1 MAKKKIVFLKIVRVS
16 AKILLWIALSFA
28 ALYLTV
34 NLFINTPVAV
44 SIVNKKVDGVHIGKL
59 RGFLPFSLS
68 VYDITYKKDGIDAHI
83 PSVSI
88 RLNPFALITKTVS
101 VRDFSIASPNVIV
114 DTTFVPQKP
123 IEKDAK
129 EAVAESNKEPVEEK
143 KPFHLPVNIH
153 IKRARI
159 IDLQRC
165 EIITAQ
171 GRYALEG
178 LSLEMSA
185 HVTKAAIDGNTMSCR
200 ITAPNGVVEV
210 PDRGRIPFVFDTM
223 LSYSPDTAFDHSLS
237 VSFKDALKK
246 MRSFSIK
253 YTINGNVHK
262 ELVDLQSLTVDL
274 NEKRAIDI
282 SATVAHFS
290 DLKKIALSVRRLALD
305 VDIADAV
312 GIVKANFMPT
322 LPLEASGKI
331 TFAADGSPD
340 VYKGALLLSDGA
352 FTFDSIRA
360 NNIGITIGIDGKN
373 KNYAVDVNAKVASLH
388 EKKSG
393 QTVNDFKL
401 DLRVAVANGIQVQ
414 RIVLNDCSLMM
425 YGGTLALKGS
435 SNFMNNIDY
444 SLTLRDF
451 TYLKYFNMPLT
462 AKITADLHAKGET
475 PKSVVVD
482 TAIRVTDIDYRKDA
496 MAVKVPRCELSG
508 TAIIDVD
515 KEFAYVDQ
523 MRLNVGDKSSVF
535 LNGYVE
541 KWGNERINLDMKD
554 SAVDI
559 AEIRQFVGMLQQYD
573 MAGRVELTAE
583 IRGTAKEPLVTGDV
597 KFIDVVYGDPKTK
610 LTTKGITG
618 KVWYTFTM
626 PKTSVVAEVGCES
639 VRMPGIEVDGLSV
652 SMPYTFAPKEKGT
665 GKLTQKY
672 NFFLQ
677 RAAFNQYEW
686 TDISASIAA
695 YNKHVALSGLLIHF
709 LDGQIGGDMTIDL
722 DTMTYSVALSG
733 IDINLRKAARKSGTS
748 IFAFA
753 SKIQGTK
760 TDLSGY
766 FDITRIDKDVLD
778 KLLISLDPDKKNPEI
793 QGIRSK
799 LNMVGVVPKN
809 IRVRVENGYVDII
822 PEFTTRRSNLISIV
836 LGFFVGNVEVDPIRR
851 IPLKAILKELNLE
864 G

>member
-1 MAKKKIVFLKIVRVS
+1 MAKKKIAFTKVLRVS

-28 ALYLTV
+28 ALYLAV
-34 NLFINTPVAV
+34 NLFINTPEAV

-59 RGFLPFSLS
+59 RGFLPFSLTA
-68 VYDITYKKDGIDAHI
+68 YDVVYKKDGIEAEI
-83 PSVSI
+83 SKVAI
-88 RLNPFALITKTVS
+88 RLNPFALLTKTAS
-101 VRDFSIASPNVIV
+101 VRLFLIESPKILI
-114 DTTFVPQKP
+114 DTTFVTEKP
-123 IEKDAK
+123 VSPDT
-129 EAVAESNKEPVEEK
+129 SEPVSKPSQKDTDEK
-143 KPFHLPVNIH
+143 KQFELPVTIH
-153 IKRARI
+153 IARAAI
-159 IDLQRC
+159 TDLKRC
-165 EIITAQ
+165 EIITAE

-178 LSLEMSA
+178 VSLELSA
-185 HVTKAAIDGNTMSCR
+185 DITKAAIDGNELTCR
-200 ITAPNGVVEV
+200 ISAPQGVVEM
-210 PDRGRIPFVFDTM
+210 PDRPRIPFVFETKLEYHKNTSFEHT
-223 LSYSPDTAFDHSLS
+223 LSIAFS
-237 VSFKDALKK
+237 DALKQ
-246 MRSFSIK
+246 MRSFSIG
-253 YTINGNVHK
+253 YDIQGNITD
-262 ELVDLQSLTVDL
+262 EYIDLRSLTAAL

-282 SATVAHFS
+282 SATIKTFS
-290 DLKKIALSVRRLALD
+290 DLKKTKLAVRRFD
-305 VDIADAV
+305 IDIDIAEAV
-312 GIVKANFMPT
+312 RIAKANFAPT
-322 LPLEASGKI
+322 LPLEAEGRI
-331 TFAADGSPD
+331 TFKGSGSPD
-340 VYKGALLLSDGA
+340 AYRGDIVLSDGA
-352 FTFDSIRA
+352 FSFNTIKA
-360 NNIGITIGIDGKN
+360 KKIGITVGIDGQN
-373 KNYAVDVNAKVASLH
+373 KNYAVQMNAHVVTLQETALA
-388 EKKSG
+388 

-401 DLRVAVANGIQVQ
+401 DLRVVMADVVQVK

-435 SNFMNNIDY
+435 SDFMHNIDY

-451 TYLKYFNMPLT
+451 TYLKYFNIPLT
-462 AKITADLHAKGET
+462 AKITADLRAKGEN

-482 TAIRVTDIDYRKDA
+482 TALRVTDIDYRKDA
-496 MAVKVPRCELSG
+496 LSVKVPRCELTG

-515 KEFAYVDQ
+515 KEFAYVDE
-523 MRLNVGDKSSVF
+523 MRLNVGEKSSVF

-554 SAVDI
+554 STVDI
-559 AEIRQFVGMLQQYD
+559 AEIRQFVGMLQQFD

-583 IRGTAKEPLVTGDV
+583 IRGTAKEPLVNGDV
-597 KFIDVVYGDPKTK
+597 RFIDVVYGDPKTK
-610 LTTKGITG
+610 LTTQGISG

-626 PKTSVVAEVGCES
+626 PKTSIVAEVACDK
-639 VRMPGIEVDGLSV
+639 VRMPGIAVDGLSV
-652 SMPYTFAPKEKGT
+652 SMPYTFAPNDKGT
-665 GKLTQKY
+665 GKMSQKY
-672 NFFLQ
+672 NFFLK

-695 YNKHVALSGLLIHF
+695 YNKHIALSGLLIHF
-709 LDGQIGGDMTIDL
+709 LDGQIGGDMTVDL

-753 SKIQGTK
+753 SKIKGTK